1 MAYTREQLRKIFQN
15 KFDREAWKAIV
26 VDIFGANKVR
36 RENELFTSSDEP
48 ETGYYMGS
56 IDTPDAFRIGLFYYK
71 INTGSVAHKKVGLR
85 NLVKRFIN
93 QNWGE
98 FDAAIV
104 VFDDSQDWRLSF
116 VCDIKEEVTAPK
128 RFTYV
133 FGETDNL
140 YRTAIE
146 RFTILQS
153 QKPTF
158 ENMRKAFSV
167 DALSDDFFDEYR
179 KLYATFVEYI
189 TGKRYVKERNKWVER
204 KVNDP
209 NYQYETTFGSDDR
222 LVRDYIKKLFGRI
235 VFLYFLQRKGW
246 LDGNRHYMHD
256 LFFNSTKKDDFLDGV
271 LEPLFFEVLNTDK
284 PYRTDA
290 SRELPGSENI
300 PYLNGGLFAR
310 DETNAL
316 NCVFPEGLFNQ
327 FFEFLDSYNFTI
339 DENDPEDA
347 EIGIDPEMLG
357 RIFENLLED
366 NKDKGAFY
374 TPKEIVAYMCRESI
388 IAYLLNGIPERSH
401 ELIRNFVDTL
411 DSSQLND
418 EQRHF
423 IKNKLSEVK
432 ICDPAIGSGA
442 FPMGMVNLLSKLYTA
457 LGLVSDHANMK
468 RHIMERSIY
477 GVDIEKGAVD
487 IARLRFWLAM
497 VVDAEKPEPLPNL
510 HFKIMQGNS
519 LLESYQGFD
528 LQAISNTSDTN
539 NTVWNAEAAVM
550 LRKDIDAFYNTSDH
564 SIRDRRLYQICNSV
578 RTQLIN
584 LGIKEEDLAGVDP
597 SATDRFFLWHT
608 WFAPIFKQGGFDIV
622 IGNPPYLKER
632 ENKKVFE
639 AINNS
644 TFGKKYHRGKMDFWY
659 YFMHKALEIAAPNG
673 IISFITSRYWI
684 NSSGSKGLIAKI
696 KESSSIISLL
706 DIGNLKLF
714 DNVVGHHMITQVRN
728 KTIGEPCIYR
738 KVIDDVANIPLG
750 KFETERIIP
759 TDKIISDD
767 YEIVVEE
774 RNTFNYHCQLSD
786 ICEVS
791 QGVVEASDKISTR
804 MYSHNPL
811 ENYSIGDGIFVLST
825 TEIENLSLSDI
836 ERQSLVPYITDGCLS
851 RYRIEC
857 PNHYLIYSNRELR
870 EKIADDAEYANLK
883 RHLDRMSPYITSSN
897 KPYGLHRPRQS
908 YFFTSKKIIGPSMF
922 KTPTF
927 AIDDSAVYVGMSY
940 NVIVPNDASDCEWIT
955 ALLNS
960 KFAEIWFNQNSKH
973 RGIGNDVGVDKL
985 RTFPLPAITDCEKEI
1000 LSDLVQSILDA
1011 KTETPKSRIAI
1022 DKIVYHLYGL
1032 TYDEV
1037 LVIDPTTP
1045 ITRKEY
1051 ESRNVKKS
1059 IDS

>member
-1 MAYTREQLRKIFQN
+1 MAYTRGQLRKIFQN

-133 FGETDNL
+133 FGETDNP

-256 LFFNSTKKDDFLDGV
+256 LFFNSPKKDDFLDGE

-290 SRELPGSENI
+290 SRKLSGSENI

-310 DETNAL
+310 DETDAL

-564 SIRDRRLYQICNSV
+564 SIRNRRLYQICNSV
-578 RTQLIN
+578 KTQLIN

-622 IGNPPYLKER
+622 IGNPPYIDSETMTSKMPALREVYKHLYDTAKGNWDIFIPFIELGINLLKPNGVISYIVP
-632 ENKKVFE
+632 NKLIAAKYAAVARHNIQSYNLHILRDYGQVPVFE
-639 AINNS
+639 ASVYPCVFLITRNAQSKLPLFEQMYSLTEATSSYNIP
-644 TFGKKYHRGKMDFWY
+644 KEIYLNDCFWDK
-659 YFMHKALEIAAPNG
+659 YFMSGDKLDIIKKMTLNTSPLSTYDIVKILGAA
-673 IISFITSRYWI
+673 TVAEAY
-684 NSSGSKGLIAKI
+684 AI
-696 KESSSIISLL
+696 KEIVRE
-706 DIGNLKLF
+706 DDEKTDGFKLINTGTIDKF
-714 DNVVGHHMITQVRN
+714 TPLWGVKTTQYIKGQYIRPMVL
-728 KTIGEPCIYR
+728 EQDLY
-738 KVIDDVANIPLG
+738 NINP
-750 KFETERIIP
+750 KRATQSQS
-759 TDKIISDD
+759 DKII
-767 YEIVVEE
+767 V
-774 RNTFNYHCQLSD
+774 
-786 ICEVS
+786 
-791 QGVVEASDKISTR
+791 A
-804 MYSHNPL
+804 
-811 ENYSIGDGIFVLST
+811 
-825 TEIENLSLSDI
+825 
-836 ERQSLVPYITDGCLS
+836 
-851 RYRIEC
+851 
-857 PNHYLIYSNRELR
+857 
-870 EKIADDAEYANLK
+870 
-883 RHLDRMSPYITSSN
+883 
-897 KPYGLHRPRQS
+897 
-908 YFFTSKKIIGPSMF
+908 
-922 KTPTF
+922 
-927 AIDDSAVYVGMSY
+927 GMSSTIEAIY
-940 NVIVPNDASDCEWIT
+940 DEGEVLAGKSTSIILGDKDTLKPLTCLINSRLLSFWLNINFNSLKMAGGYINVGTNEIGALPVPPVNTLIKAFEPFLKEYPSQNLWLDNI
-955 ALLNS
+955 N
-960 KFAEIWFNQNSKH
+960 EIDH
-973 RGIGNDVGVDKL
+973 
-985 RTFPLPAITDCEKEI
+985 
-1000 LSDLVQSILDA
+1000 
-1011 KTETPKSRIAI
+1011 
-1022 DKIVYHLYGL
+1022 IVYHLYGL

>member
-36 RENELFTSSDEP
+36 RENELFTTSDEP

-116 VCDIKEEVTAPK
+116 VCDIKEEATAPK

-179 KLYATFVEYI
+179 NLYATFVEYI

-209 NYQYETTFGSDDR
+209 DYQYETTFGSDDR

-246 LDGNRHYMHD
+246 LDGNRQYMHD
-256 LFFNSTKKDDFLDGV
+256 LFFYSPKKNDFLDGV

-284 PYRTDA
+284 PYRTEA
-290 SRELPGSENI
+290 SKELPGSENI

-310 DETNAL
+310 DETDAL
-316 NCVFPEGLFNQ
+316 NCVFPEILFKQ
-327 FFEFLDSYNFTI
+327 LFDFLDSYNFTI

-388 IAYLLNGIPERSH
+388 IAYLLNGIPARSH
-401 ELIRNFVDTL
+401 DLIRTFVDTL

-468 RHIMERSIY
+468 RYIMERSIY

-578 RTQLIN
+578 KTQLIN

-608 WFAPIFKQGGFDIV
+608 WFAPIFQKGGFDIV
-622 IGNPPYLKER
+622 IGNPPYIDSETMTSKMPALREVYKRLYDTAKGNWDIFIPFIELGINLLKPNGVISYIVP
-632 ENKKVFE
+632 NKLIAAKYAAVARHNIQSYNLHILRDYGQVPVFE
-639 AINNS
+639 ASVYPCVFLITRNAQSKLPLFEQMYSLTEATSSYNIP
-644 TFGKKYHRGKMDFWY
+644 KEIYLNDCFWDK
-659 YFMHKALEIAAPNG
+659 YFMSGDKLDIIKKMTLNTSPLSTYDIVKILGAA
-673 IISFITSRYWI
+673 TVAEAY
-684 NSSGSKGLIAKI
+684 AI
-696 KESSSIISLL
+696 KEIVRE
-706 DIGNLKLF
+706 DDEKTDGFKLINTGTIDKF
-714 DNVVGHHMITQVRN
+714 TPLWGVKTTQYIKGQYIRPMVL
-728 KTIGEPCIYR
+728 EQDLY
-738 KVIDDVANIPLG
+738 NINP
-750 KFETERIIP
+750 KRATQSQS
-759 TDKIISDD
+759 DKII
-767 YEIVVEE
+767 V
-774 RNTFNYHCQLSD
+774 
-786 ICEVS
+786 
-791 QGVVEASDKISTR
+791 A
-804 MYSHNPL
+804 
-811 ENYSIGDGIFVLST
+811 
-825 TEIENLSLSDI
+825 
-836 ERQSLVPYITDGCLS
+836 
-851 RYRIEC
+851 
-857 PNHYLIYSNRELR
+857 
-870 EKIADDAEYANLK
+870 
-883 RHLDRMSPYITSSN
+883 
-897 KPYGLHRPRQS
+897 
-908 YFFTSKKIIGPSMF
+908 
-922 KTPTF
+922 
-927 AIDDSAVYVGMSY
+927 GMSSTIEAIY
-940 NVIVPNDASDCEWIT
+940 DEGEVLAGKSTSIILGDKDTLKPLTCLINSRLLSFWLNINFNSLKMAGGYINVGTNEIGALPVPPVNTLIKAFEPILKEYPSQNLWLDNI
-955 ALLNS
+955 
-960 KFAEIWFNQNSKH
+960 NQ
-973 RGIGNDVGVDKL
+973 I
-985 RTFPLPAITDCEKEI
+985 
-1000 LSDLVQSILDA
+1000 DL
-1011 KTETPKSRIAI
+1011 
-1022 DKIVYHLYGL
+1022 IVYHLYGL

-1037 LVIDPTTP
+1037 LVVDPATP
-1045 ITRKEY
+1045 ITREEY

>member
-36 RENELFTSSDEP
+36 RENELLTTSDEP

-116 VCDIKEEVTAPK
+116 VCDIKEEATAPK

-179 KLYATFVEYI
+179 NLYATFVEYI

-209 NYQYETTFGSDDR
+209 DYQYETTFGSDDR

-246 LDGNRHYMHD
+246 LDGNRQYMHD
-256 LFFNSTKKDDFLDGV
+256 LFFYSPKKNDFLDGV

-284 PYRTDA
+284 PYRTEA
-290 SRELPGSENI
+290 SKELPGSENI

-310 DETNAL
+310 DETDAL
-316 NCVFPEGLFNQ
+316 NCVFPEILFKQ
-327 FFEFLDSYNFTI
+327 LFDFLDSYNFTI

-388 IAYLLNGIPERSH
+388 IAYLLNGIPARSH
-401 ELIRNFVDTL
+401 DLIRTFVDTL

-468 RHIMERSIY
+468 RYIMERSIY

-578 RTQLIN
+578 KTQLIN

-608 WFAPIFKQGGFDIV
+608 WFAPIFQKGGFDIV
-622 IGNPPYLKER
+622 IGNPPYIDSETMTSKMPALREVYKRLYDTAKGNWDIFIPFIELGINLLKPNGVISYIVP
-632 ENKKVFE
+632 NKLIAAKYAAVARHNIQSYNLHILRDYGQVPVFE
-639 AINNS
+639 ASVYPCVFLITRNAQSKLPLFEQMYSLTEATSSYNIP
-644 TFGKKYHRGKMDFWY
+644 KEIYLNDCFWDK
-659 YFMHKALEIAAPNG
+659 YFMSGDKLDIIKKMTLNTSPLSTYDIVKILGAA
-673 IISFITSRYWI
+673 TVAEAY
-684 NSSGSKGLIAKI
+684 AI
-696 KESSSIISLL
+696 KEIVRE
-706 DIGNLKLF
+706 DDEKTDGFKLINTGTIDKF
-714 DNVVGHHMITQVRN
+714 TPLWGVKTTQYIKGQYIRPMVL
-728 KTIGEPCIYR
+728 EQDLY
-738 KVIDDVANIPLG
+738 NINP
-750 KFETERIIP
+750 KRATQSQS
-759 TDKIISDD
+759 DKII
-767 YEIVVEE
+767 V
-774 RNTFNYHCQLSD
+774 
-786 ICEVS
+786 
-791 QGVVEASDKISTR
+791 A
-804 MYSHNPL
+804 
-811 ENYSIGDGIFVLST
+811 
-825 TEIENLSLSDI
+825 
-836 ERQSLVPYITDGCLS
+836 
-851 RYRIEC
+851 
-857 PNHYLIYSNRELR
+857 
-870 EKIADDAEYANLK
+870 
-883 RHLDRMSPYITSSN
+883 
-897 KPYGLHRPRQS
+897 
-908 YFFTSKKIIGPSMF
+908 
-922 KTPTF
+922 
-927 AIDDSAVYVGMSY
+927 GMSSTIEAIY
-940 NVIVPNDASDCEWIT
+940 DEGEVLAGKSTSIILGDKDTLKPLTCLINSRLLSFWLNINFNSLKMAGGYINVGTNEIGALPVPPVNTLIKAFEPILKEYPSQNLWLDNI
-955 ALLNS
+955 
-960 KFAEIWFNQNSKH
+960 NQ
-973 RGIGNDVGVDKL
+973 I
-985 RTFPLPAITDCEKEI
+985 
-1000 LSDLVQSILDA
+1000 DL
-1011 KTETPKSRIAI
+1011 
-1022 DKIVYHLYGL
+1022 IVYHLYGL

-1037 LVIDPTTP
+1037 LVVDPATP
-1045 ITRKEY
+1045 ITREEY

>member
-36 RENELFTSSDEP
+36 RENELFTTSDEP

-116 VCDIKEEVTAPK
+116 VCDIKEEATAPK

-179 KLYATFVEYI
+179 NLYATFVEYI

-209 NYQYETTFGSDDR
+209 DYQYETTFGSDDR

-246 LDGNRHYMHD
+246 LDGNRQYMHD
-256 LFFNSTKKDDFLDGV
+256 LFFYSPKKDDFLDAV

-284 PYRTDA
+284 PYRTEA
-290 SRELPGSENI
+290 SKELPGSENI

-310 DETNAL
+310 DETDAL
-316 NCVFPEGLFNQ
+316 NCVFPEILFKQ
-327 FFEFLDSYNFTI
+327 LFDFLDSYNFTI

-388 IAYLLNGIPERSH
+388 IAYLLNGIPARSH
-401 ELIRNFVDTL
+401 DLIRTFVDTL

-468 RHIMERSIY
+468 RYIMERSIY

-564 SIRDRRLYQICNSV
+564 SIRYRRLYQICNSV
-578 RTQLIN
+578 KTQLIN

-622 IGNPPYLKER
+622 IGNPPYFVYQDTHKGEITELRKEKDYKIAFGGKLNAYKLFLANALER
-632 ENKKVFE
+632 ICKPRGIVTLIFQNSFLGDLQAANLRRYTLERTSIIKIDSFPERDSKKKRVFE
-639 AINNS
+639 SVKMSVCILCTKNEPSSNNYKFPVS
-644 TFGKKYHRGKMDFWY
+644 IWEDRYMEKGLHTAFSFNEVSRIDHENMTIPRLASSDIPLVIKLNECRGLSLKCIEGELNMTFHKKYFGACETNPIILKGAAIQRYKITLQMSQGEIEYLNERNYLKDCGTSEKSEHHNLERIAMQGMTGANDEIRLIMTIVPPGYYLANSCNYLFAPKGVDIHALLAILNSKLMNWY
-659 YFMHKALEIAAPNG
+659 FRRFSTNSNVNG
-673 IISFITSRYWI
+673 YEVDNFPIPRLSEDYMRILSNLAHNAICT
-684 NSSGSKGLIAKI
+684 
-696 KESSSIISLL
+696 SIIDEL
-706 DIGNLKLF
+706 
-714 DNVVGHHMITQVRN
+714 
-728 KTIGEPCIYR
+728 
-738 KVIDDVANIPLG
+738 
-750 KFETERIIP
+750 
-759 TDKIISDD
+759 
-767 YEIVVEE
+767 
-774 RNTFNYHCQLSD
+774 
-786 ICEVS
+786 
-791 QGVVEASDKISTR
+791 DKIS
-804 MYSHNPL
+804 N
-811 ENYSIGDGIFVLST
+811 
-825 TEIENLSLSDI
+825 
-836 ERQSLVPYITDGCLS
+836 
-851 RYRIEC
+851 
-857 PNHYLIYSNRELR
+857 
-870 EKIADDAEYANLK
+870 KID
-883 RHLDRMSPYITSSN
+883 H
-897 KPYGLHRPRQS
+897 
-908 YFFTSKKIIGPSMF
+908 
-922 KTPTF
+922 
-927 AIDDSAVYVGMSY
+927 
-940 NVIVPNDASDCEWIT
+940 
-955 ALLNS
+955 
-960 KFAEIWFNQNSKH
+960 
-973 RGIGNDVGVDKL
+973 
-985 RTFPLPAITDCEKEI
+985 
-1000 LSDLVQSILDA
+1000 
-1011 KTETPKSRIAI
+1011 
-1022 DKIVYHLYGL
+1022 IVYHLYGL

-1037 LVIDPTTP
+1037 LVVDPATP
-1045 ITRKEY
+1045 ITREEY